1 MLKTISLITLL
12 TLTAAPLAAQDSPG
26 PTTRPS
32 SSESDQRISGG
43 TGNSRGWRSP
53 TAAPSGNLLVS
64 TPAPKLTRPKRSDP
78 HALRDFSMF
87 AIAPPEPQEFHEHDL
102 VQIIVRESSKTK
114 RSQDLDTSKDYKING
129 KISAFPSL
137 RLKDLLDLTVKAG
150 KTSDLPALNLGWK
163 NEFTG
168 EGEYNREDDM
178 TDRLTAEIISVLPN
192 GNLILEARTFIKTD
206 EEESMMKVTGVCRPE
221 DISTANS
228 ILSNLIHDLRIEKM
242 HTGEL
247 KKVNEKGI
255 ISRVL
260 EAIFAF

>member
-1 MLKTISLITLL
+1 
-12 TLTAAPLAAQDSPG
+12 
-26 PTTRPS
+26 
-32 SSESDQRISGG
+32 
-43 TGNSRGWRSP
+43 
-53 TAAPSGNLLVS
+53 
-64 TPAPKLTRPKRSDP
+64 
-78 HALRDFSMF
+78 
-87 AIAPPEPQEFHEHDL
+87 
-102 VQIIVRESSKTK
+102 
-114 RSQDLDTSKDYKING
+114 
-129 KISAFPSL
+129 
-137 RLKDLLDLTVKAG
+137 
-150 KTSDLPALNLGWK
+150 
-163 NEFTG
+163 
-168 EGEYNREDDM
+168 M